1 MGLREVEK
9 IGEREKERRVL
20 ERGVD
25 SGEKVRRNRVGSEK
39 MIIIHFLAG

>member
-9 IGEREKERRVL
+9 IGERERRVL

-25 SGEKVRRNRVGSEK
+25 SGEKVRRNRVGSE
-39 MIIIHFLAG
+39 

>member
-1 MGLREVEK
+1 MK
-9 IGEREKERRVL
+9 KSEREKERRVL

-39 MIIIHFLAG
+39 MIIIHILAG